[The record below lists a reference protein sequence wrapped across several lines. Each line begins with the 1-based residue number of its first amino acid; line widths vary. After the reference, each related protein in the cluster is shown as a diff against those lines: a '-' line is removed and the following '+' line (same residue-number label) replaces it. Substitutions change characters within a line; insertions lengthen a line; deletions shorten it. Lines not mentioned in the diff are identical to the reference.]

1 MPRLLLSAAVL
12 VLFSAASAFA
22 APPPQV
28 GDTSKGQTLT
38 DDSGMTLYIYSDD
51 PSGQSTCDHLCA
63 FLWPPY
69 EADEGASAEGDYS
82 LVTRSDGTQQW
93 AYDGK
98 PLYTYRLDTAPG
110 DISGD
115 GVLNEWS
122 VAQPSGS

>member
-1 MPRLLLSAAVL
+1 MLRLLSSAAVL
-12 VLFSAASAFA
+12 VLFSAAHAFA
-22 APPPQV
+22 AGPPQV

-38 DDSGMTLYIYSDD
+38 DESGMTLYTYSDD
-51 PSGQSTCDHLCA
+51 TSGQSNCDHLCA

-69 EADEGASAEGDYS
+69 QADEGAAAEGDYS

-93 AYDGK
+93 ALNGL
-98 PLYTYRLDTAPG
+98 PLYTYRLDTSPG